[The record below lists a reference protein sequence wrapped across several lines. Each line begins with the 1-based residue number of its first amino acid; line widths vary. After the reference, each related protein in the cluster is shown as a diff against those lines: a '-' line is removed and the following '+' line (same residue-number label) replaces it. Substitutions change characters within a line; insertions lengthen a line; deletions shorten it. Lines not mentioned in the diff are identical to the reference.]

1 MVTHGIQRVNYSDA
15 VYGTT
20 VVKILIFVSLVEL
33 GAVYEIFKQD
43 KETRRGCEV
52 SFIIRFVQNRCL
64 GCVCVCYFRYL
75 VFCRH
80 TIRVHQL
87 IM

>member
-20 VVKILIFVSLVEL
+20 VVKTLIFVSLVEL
-33 GAVYEIFKQD
+33 GAVYEIFKYD
-43 KETRRGCEV
+43 KETRRGYEV
-52 SFIIRFVQNRCL
+52 SFIIRLVQNRCL
-64 GCVCVCYFRYL
+64 GCVCVCYFQYY

>member
-1 MVTHGIQRVNYSDA
+1 MVTHGSQRVNYSDA

-20 VVKILIFVSLVEL
+20 VVKTLIFVSLVEL

-43 KETRRGCEV
+43 KEIRRGYEV
-52 SFIIRFVQNRCL
+52 SFIIRLVQNRCL
-64 GCVCVCYFRYL
+64 GCVCVCYFQYH

-80 TIRVHQL
+80 TIRAHQL
-87 IM
+87 II